1 MPSRKNND
9 SFLDKFLGIFGI
21 RRPKKRRKTV
31 SKRKDVKRK
40 NVEYVDGF
48 EIPIDNDFQI
58 NDDFQIISEEDRIKE
73 IRERRMNSDSQHS
86 YSSEANYTDNRKKN
100 KKRKVKKRHP
110 VIRALLSVFLVI
122 VITCCIV
129 IGAALI
135 YVFNFI
141 DDTVDADLYNLK
153 LEYTSILYAKD
164 KDGNDIELTR
174 LHGEQNRLWV
184 DSKDIP
190 DIVKY
195 AFISCED
202 KRYYEHSGV
211 DWKRTVSAAANE
223 FLGFYGNRQG
233 GSTITQQLVKN
244 LTGDNEQ
251 DAARKI
257 REIMRARYLE
267 RHYDK
272 DTILECYLNTIH
284 LGNGVDG
291 VEVASNY
298 YFDKHVSDISLAQA
312 ACLAAITNNPSANEP
327 YNNSETNLSRRNWV
341 LDEMYNNGYITKEEC
356 EKAKAAKLKLR
367 KTPST
372 ILSTTETVEKEEY
385 NSYFVDAVIEDV
397 IKGLVE
403 EKGYTEEYASSQ
415 LYKGG
420 YKIYTT
426 VDLEMQEKLEA
437 VYKNEDN
444 FMKVY
449 TKSGDKP
456 QSAMTIMD
464 YKGNVKAI
472 VGGRGEKNGNRV
484 LNRATQSPRPTGSS
498 IKPISAYAPAF
509 EYNLIT
515 WGTTIEDSPISE
527 LENGVKLD
535 EKWPKNYNNSYTY
548 SKTSMLK
555 AIQQSLNT
563 VPVKLVQELTLDTA
577 YKFVTEKMGLK
588 HFTEYE
594 NGQSDKTESS
604 LALGGSVH
612 GATTLEMAAA
622 FSTFGNGGI
631 YYEPKTYTKILDQND
646 EVVIDN
652 SNKQHRAISEGTAT
666 IMNKLLQTVAT
677 NGTGTSAQFGNWQIM
692 CKTGTTSNN
701 KDRWFV
707 GGTPYYMAAC
717 WFGVDK
723 NEEMSGMYMNPAII
737 LWKAAMSSIHE
748 NLEYKEFEVSDKV
761 EYRRYCTTSGL
772 CARTGCPSVSYGYFK
787 TSYTP
792 FCNYHSGSETDAS
805 DDNGAD
811 SYNNYNHYYDYNYNK
826 TTDKSTSTEK
836 TKKGDKTK
844 KDDKTDKTENTD
856 STDIT
861 NSDDK
866 ADDSGDVS
874 SQDSENTTE
883 AVSDKK
889 ETTQAKT
896 EKESSKNNKTKA
908 SKKDN
913 L

>member
-1 MPSRKNND
+1 MPPKKNND
-9 SFLDKFLGIFGI
+9 TLLDKFLGIFGI
-21 RRPKKRRKTV
+21 KRPKKRRKAV
-31 SKRKDVKRK
+31 SKRKNVKR
-40 NVEYVDGF
+40 NDVEYNNGF
-48 EIPIDNDFQI
+48 EIPINDNFQI
-58 NDDFQIISEEDRIKE
+58 VSEEDKIKE
-73 IRERRMNSDSQHS
+73 IREKRGNSQKVNSVNS
-86 YSSEANYTDNRKKN
+86 GNNDNMKKKSNKN
-100 KKRKVKKRHP
+100 KKTKKKHP
-110 VIRALLSVFLVI
+110 VLRALLSVFLVI

-129 IGAALI
+129 VAAALI
-135 YVFNFI
+135 YVFAFV

-164 KDGNDIELTR
+164 DNGKDVELTR

-184 DSKDIP
+184 DNKDIP
-190 DIVKY
+190 DIVRY

-202 KRYYEHSGV
+202 KRFKEHSGV
-211 DWKRTVSAAANE
+211 DWKRTISAAANE
-223 FLGFYGNRQG
+223 VLGFYGNRQG

-244 LTGDNEQ
+244 LTKDDEQ

-312 ACLAAITNNPSANEP
+312 ACLAAITNNPSSNEP
-327 YNNSETNLSRRNWV
+327 YNHAETNLSRRNWV
-341 LDEMYNNGYITKEEC
+341 LDEMYKNGYITKEEC
-356 EKAKAAKLKLR
+356 EDAKKDDLNLR
-367 KTPST
+367 KKPST
-372 ILSTTETVEKEEY
+372 ILSTTETVEEEEY
-385 NSYFVDAVIEDV
+385 NSYFVDTVIEDV
-397 IKGLVE
+397 IDGLVE
-403 EKGYTEEYASSQ
+403 EKGYTEEYAASQ

-426 VDLEMQEKLEA
+426 VDLDMQEKLEA
-437 VYKNEDN
+437 VYENEDN

-464 YKGNVKAI
+464 YNGNVKAI
-472 VGGRGEKNGNRV
+472 VGGRGEKKGNRV
-484 LNRATQSPRPTGSS
+484 LNRATQSPRPTGSA

-509 EYNLIT
+509 EYNIIT
-515 WGTTIEDSPISE
+515 WGTTIEDSPISK
-527 LENGVKLD
+527 LENGVTLD

-548 SKTSMLK
+548 SKTSILK
-555 AIQQSLNT
+555 ALQQSLNT

-652 SNKQHRAISEGTAT
+652 TNKQHRAISEGTAA
-666 IMNKLLQTVAT
+666 IMNKMLQTVAT
-677 NGTGTSAQFGNWQIM
+677 SGTGTSAQFGNWQIM

-723 NEEMSGMYMNPAII
+723 NEEMSGMYMNPSII

-748 NLEYKEFEVSDKV
+748 DLEYKEFETSDKV

-772 CARTGCPSVSYGYFK
+772 CARTGCPSVAYGYFK

-792 FCNYHSGSETDAS
+792 FCNYHSGSETDVS
-805 DDNGAD
+805 DDSG
-811 SYNNYNHYYDYNYNK
+811 YNNYYNYNYNYNYSDDDTEEK
-826 TTDKSTSTEK
+826 TTSKTESSTNETTVSEGETTQKAEETTLAENTKSEDVEKTTENEVTEVKTEKKTSKPKSADSTKK
-836 TKKGDKTK
+836 TKKND
-844 KDDKTDKTENTD
+844 
-856 STDIT
+856 
-861 NSDDK
+861 
-866 ADDSGDVS
+866 
-874 SQDSENTTE
+874 
-883 AVSDKK
+883 
-889 ETTQAKT
+889 
-896 EKESSKNNKTKA
+896 
-908 SKKDN
+908 
-913 L
+913 